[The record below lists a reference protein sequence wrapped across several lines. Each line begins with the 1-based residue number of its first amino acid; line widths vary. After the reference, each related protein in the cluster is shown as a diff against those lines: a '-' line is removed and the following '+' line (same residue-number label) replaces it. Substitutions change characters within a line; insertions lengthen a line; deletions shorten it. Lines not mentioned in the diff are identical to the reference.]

1 MQIITRAEWG
11 FPGWKGGPPGQ
22 RPLSEI
28 VGLTVHNDGGVPVGY
43 QTGPSVPR
51 ATNAFH
57 QNTQGWSAIGY
68 HYQIDQAGNIFEGR
82 GLPYVGA
89 HAPAFN
95 RNRIGVQFHIGG
107 KEAPSDKALA
117 AFAELRAWIEQQVGK
132 GRLSVNGHRD
142 GFNTDC
148 PGEALYARVKANNW
162 PRSAPAQPAQEKPA
176 MDVTGR
182 IGDKWRELGGTRSA
196 LGQPTGGEVRTEKGA
211 WRPFAGGF
219 MLYSDELGDAFENRG
234 AIRERYAD
242 YGYENGPLG
251 YPTSDELPAKDGGR
265 FQTFQRGA
273 IYWHP
278 DAGAHALYGRI
289 RDKWAELGWEHGR
302 LGYPTGDEFAG
313 PNGGRIQIFQGG
325 PVYWTLSG
333 DAHPVWGLMLEQ
345 YARDG
350 YENGDWGYPVGDEVA
365 TAQGWAQRFQRDTM
379 TVGSRPPVTAK
390 IATAD
395 YRKPARHGYT
405 VFRGFPC
412 CTCLA
417 EWLPRYERELLN
429 AGIIKQSID
438 IYQLR
443 GGAPASG
450 GTHTQGGA
458 YDIVQRSPEAIRI
471 ARRMGSAAWAREDMR
486 PPHQHGVLKGCD
498 TNDPAWYQ
506 IVALNAGYNG
516 LGSGGRGG
524 RDAGPR
530 TGITFPIINW
540 DDGIRRL
547 G

>member
-51 ATNAFH
+51 ATNAYH

-68 HYQIDQAGNIFEGR
+68 HYQIDQAGAIFEGR
-82 GLPYVGA
+82 GMPYIGA

-95 RNRIGVQFHIGG
+95 RSHIGVQFHIGG
-107 KEAPSDKALA
+107 AEGPSDKALA
-117 AFAELRAWIEQQVGK
+117 AFAELRAWVEQQVGK
-132 GRLSVNGHRD
+132 GRLPVNGHRD
-142 GFNTDC
+142 GFATDC
-148 PGEALYARVKANNW
+148 PGEKLYARVKAGDW
-162 PRSAPAQPAQEKPA
+162 PPPSTPATPQEKPA

-182 IGDKWRELGGTRSA
+182 IGDKWREMGGTRSA
-196 LGQPTGGEVRTEKGA
+196 LGQPTGEEVKTDTGA
-211 WRPFAGGF
+211 WRPFERGV
-219 MLYSDELGDAFENRG
+219 MIWSPDTDARENRG

-242 YGYENGPLG
+242 YGFEGGLLG
-251 YPTSDELPAKDGGR
+251 YPVTDELPAKNGGR
-265 FQTFQRGA
+265 FQQFQRGT

-278 DAGAHALYGRI
+278 DAGAHAVYGRI
-289 RDKWAELGWEHGR
+289 RDKWADLGHETGR
-302 LGYPTGDEFAG
+302 MGYPTGDEFAG
-313 PNGGRIQIFQGG
+313 PNGGRIQVFQGG
-325 PVYWTLSG
+325 PIYWTLTG
-333 DAHPVWGLMLEQ
+333 DAHAVWGSMLEQ
-345 YARDG
+345 YARDR
-350 YENGDWGYPVGDEVA
+350 YENGKWGYPLGDE
-365 TAQGWAQRFQRDTM
+365 TNTGRGWAQQFQGGTM
-379 TVGSRPPVTAK
+379 TVGAP
-390 IATAD
+390 IATTKTAF
-395 YRKPARHGYT
+395 RRPATHGYT
-405 VFRGFPC
+405 TFRGRPC

-417 EWLPRYERELLN
+417 EWLPRYEQQLLK

-458 YDIVQRSPEAIRI
+458 FDIVQRSPEAIRI
-471 ARRMGSAAWAREDMR
+471 ARQMGAAAWAREGMS

-498 TNDPAWYQ
+498 TNNPAYYQ
-506 IVALNAGYNG
+506 IQALNAGFDG
-516 LGSGGRGG
+516 LGTGGRGG
-524 RDAGPR
+524 RDTGPR
-530 TGITFPIINW
+530 TGVTFPIINW